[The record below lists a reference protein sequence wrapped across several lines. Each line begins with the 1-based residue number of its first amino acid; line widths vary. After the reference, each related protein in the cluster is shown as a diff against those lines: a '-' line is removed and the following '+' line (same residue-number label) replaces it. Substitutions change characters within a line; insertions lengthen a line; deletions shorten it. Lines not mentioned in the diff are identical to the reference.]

1 MKNLKEFFEW
11 IREFYED
18 GVEMIN
24 ESWAQI
30 AHVTAI
36 ISVNIFLWANCS
48 KNVAM
53 FWFWLFAIYLCL
65 LGVCG
70 FVKFSVL
77 DDNPALLIIYIAGT
91 VGLTVAGIIATGFF
105 QTILIVGFIGVVTG
119 VLWKA
124 GYALNSITLVRD
136 GKLPF
141 FERLYNKNPKA
152 FILTYIAILVL
163 MIWIPVMMLSVNVLI
178 KIFIMAVY
186 MFIIPIISRLAD
198 EGIDIESLFD

>member
-65 LGVCG
+65 LGTCG
-70 FVKFSVL
+70 FLKFSTFEE
-77 DDNPALLIIYIAGT
+77 DYKYPCIYIAGT
-91 VGLTVAGIIATGFF
+91 ILIAVVGAIATGVLR
-105 QTILIVGFIGVVTG
+105 TVIIVGFIMTVTC